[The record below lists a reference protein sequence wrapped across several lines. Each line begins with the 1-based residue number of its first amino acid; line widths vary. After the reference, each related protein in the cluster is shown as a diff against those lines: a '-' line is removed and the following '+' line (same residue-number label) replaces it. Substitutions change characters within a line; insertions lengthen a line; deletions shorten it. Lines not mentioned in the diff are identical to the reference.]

1 MPTIT
6 EQISRWACD
15 VRFEHLTP
23 AAIDSAKRFL
33 YDTLG
38 CALGG
43 SQVHD
48 CKLFLEHYRAL
59 GQSGPC
65 TIVGAGDQM
74 NVVAASLLNAL
85 MVRAMD
91 YNDIYWKQDPSH
103 PSDLAS
109 APLAIAEWK
118 HLSGK
123 DLLVGLVLGW
133 DITMRLCHIAVP
145 GIRERGWHHATLM
158 AYATPVVA
166 GKMLGLTWQQM
177 QHALGIAACHRFTLG
192 CAVAGKLTMMKNTV
206 SPMATRDGVE
216 AALLAQRGYTG
227 PEGVIEG
234 KEGMEHCLSRGYEG
248 KINGKSW
255 DYSWITEKLAT
266 TMEVGKWES
275 GKVGKTTEGSSGS
288 DRGASSAL
296 PTFSPPHL
304 PTAAAHD
311 SGALPTFSPSHLP
324 TADAG
329 VGWMIAQ
336 CGMKSYPIEAL
347 MHSPVSATL
356 HLMKTNKLR
365 AEDVK
370 QVLIESI
377 ARAADILSDPAKYD
391 PQSKESADHSLPY
404 CIAAAV
410 AEGRVT
416 PLEFKEDK
424 LWDKRLRAQMA
435 KVKVVANA
443 EFEKAFP
450 AKQCTR
456 VTITINDGRTF
467 THAMDFPKGDPRD
480 PMTLEE
486 LQVKFDA
493 LASPI
498 MSEKRR
504 AQLREAIF
512 GLENLRDVAELMEL
526 TTCDKRG

>member
-6 EQISRWACD
+6 ERIAKWATEI
-15 VRFEHLTP
+15 RYEHLTP
-23 AAIDSAKRFL
+23 DAIDAAKRFL

-48 CKLFLEHYRAL
+48 CKIFLDHYRAL
-59 GQSGPC
+59 EQPGPC
-65 TIVGAGDQM
+65 TVIGSGDKM
-74 NVVAASLLNAL
+74 NPVAAAMLNAL

-133 DITMRLCHIAVP
+133 DFTMRLCHIAVP

-177 QHALGIAACHRFTLG
+177 QSAIGIAACHRFTLG

-227 PEGVIEG
+227 PEGVFEG
-234 KEGMEHCLSRGYEG
+234 KEGMEHCLKVAACGSPAGPG
-248 KINGKSW
+248 GKSW
-255 DYSWITEKLAT
+255 DYSWITDKLDSTLEECKAPALLET
-266 TMEVGKWES
+266 GKP
-275 GKVGKTTEGSSGS
+275 GG
-288 DRGASSAL
+288 L
-296 PTFSPPHL
+296 HSP
-304 PTAAAHD
+304 
-311 SGALPTFSPSHLP
+311 
-324 TADAG
+324 ADG
-329 VGWMIAQ
+329 YGWMITQ
-336 CGMKSYPIEAL
+336 CGMKGYPIEAL

-356 HLMKTNKLR
+356 HIMKSNQLK
-365 AEDVK
+365 AEDV
-370 QVLIESI
+370 QSVLIESI
-377 ARAADILSDPAKYD
+377 ARAADILSDAAKYD

-435 KVKVVANA
+435 KVKVVANPD
-443 EFEKAFP
+443 FEKAFP
-450 AKQCTR
+450 ARQCTR
-456 VTITINDGRTF
+456 VTITTNDGRTF
-467 THAMDFPKGDPRD
+467 THAMDYPKGDPRD
-480 PMTLEE
+480 PMSVEE
-486 LQVKFDA
+486 IGVKFNA

-498 MSEKRR
+498 MSEGRQKTLK
-504 AQLREAIF
+504 AAIF
-512 GLENLRDVAELMEL
+512 DLENVKDVAELMKL
-526 TTCDKRG
+526 TAADR

>member
-6 EQISRWACD
+6 EQIARWATE
-15 VRFEHLTP
+15 VKYEHLTP
-23 AAIDSAKRFL
+23 QAIDAAKRFL

-48 CKLFLEHYRAL
+48 CQMFLQHYRDL
-59 GQSGPC
+59 NQPGPC
-65 TIVGAGDQM
+65 TVIGAGDQM
-74 NVVAASLLNAL
+74 NVGAASLLNAL

-91 YNDIYWKQDPSH
+91 YNDIYWKQDPAH

-118 HLSGK
+118 HLSGQN
-123 DLLVGLVLGW
+123 LLVGLVLGW
-133 DITMRLCHIAVP
+133 DFTMRLCHIAVP

-166 GKMLGLTWQQM
+166 GRMLGLTWQQM
-177 QHALGIAACHRFTLG
+177 QHAIGIAACHRFTLG

-206 SPMATRDGVE
+206 SPLATRDGVE

-227 PEGVIEG
+227 PEGVFEG
-234 KEGMEHCLSRGYEG
+234 KEGMEHCLG
-248 KINGKSW
+248 KGKDGGKGW
-255 DYSWITEKLAT
+255 DYSWITDKLT
-266 TMEVGKWES
+266 
-275 GKVGKTTEGSSGS
+275 
-288 DRGASSAL
+288 SAL
-296 PTFSPPHL
+296 ERGGDPANGL
-304 PTAAAHD
+304 
-311 SGALPTFSPSHLP
+311 
-324 TADAG
+324 
-329 VGWMIAQ
+329 GWMITQ

-356 HLMKTNKLR
+356 HIMQANKLR

-370 QVLIESI
+370 SVLIESI

-404 CIAAAV
+404 CIAAAL

-416 PLEFKEDK
+416 PLEFKEEK
-424 LWDKRLRAQMA
+424 LWDPRLRAQMA

-443 EFEKAFP
+443 DFERAFP

-456 VTITINDGRTF
+456 VTITTNDGQTF
-467 THAMDFPKGDPRD
+467 THAMDYPKGDPRD
-480 PMTLEE
+480 PMTIEE

-498 MSEKRR
+498 ISEKRR
-504 AQLREAIF
+504 TQLRDTIF
-512 GLENLRDVAELMEL
+512 SLEKLDDVGKLMKL
-526 TTCDKRG
+526 TVADR

>member
-6 EQISRWACD
+6 ERIARWATEI
-15 VRFEHLTP
+15 RYEHLTP
-23 AAIDSAKRFL
+23 EAIDAAKRFL

-48 CKLFLEHYRAL
+48 CKIFLQHYRDL
-59 GQSGPC
+59 NQSGPC
-65 TIVGAGDQM
+65 TVVGAGDQM
-74 NVVAASLLNAL
+74 NVVAVAMVNAL

-133 DITMRLCHIAVP
+133 DFTMRLCHIAVP

-166 GKMLGLTWQQM
+166 GRMLGLTWQQL
-177 QHALGIAACHRFTLG
+177 QHAIGIAACHRFTLG

-216 AALLAQRGYTG
+216 AALLAAKGYTG
-227 PEGVIEG
+227 PEGVFEG
-234 KEGMEHCLSRGYEG
+234 KEGMEHCLSKGYEG
-248 KINGKSW
+248 KIDGKSW
-255 DYSWITEKLAT
+255 DYGWITDKLAST
-266 TMEVGKWES
+266 LEPQHPSLS
-275 GKVGKTTEGSSGS
+275 GTGQGEGQ
-288 DRGASSAL
+288 
-296 PTFSPPHL
+296 SP
-304 PTAAAHD
+304 AN
-311 SGALPTFSPSHLP
+311 
-324 TADAG
+324 G
-329 VGWMIAQ
+329 VGWMITQ
-336 CGMKSYPIEAL
+336 CGMKGYPIEAL

-356 HLMKTNKLR
+356 HIMRSNHLK

-370 QVLIESI
+370 TVLIESI

-443 EFEKAFP
+443 DFEKAFP
-450 AKQCTR
+450 ARQCTR
-456 VTITINDGRTF
+456 VTITTSDGKSF
-467 THAMDFPKGDPRD
+467 THAMDYPKGDPRD
-480 PMTLEE
+480 PMTVDEI
-486 LQVKFDA
+486 QVKFDA

-498 MSEKRR
+498 MTDKRR
-504 AQLREAIF
+504 AALKAAIF
-512 GLENLRDVAELMEL
+512 DLEKLDDVGKLMKL
-526 TTCDKRG
+526 TVADM